1 MATMEVFVTGTNL
14 LDEDPPVTP
23 YYSAFLSY
31 AQQSNP
37 SLFDVL
43 GRRFVVGARY
53 AF

>member
-1 MATMEVFVTGTNL
+1 MVGVQAF
-14 LDEDPPVTP
+14 DEGDAPEADPPVTP

-31 AQQSNP
+31 AQQYNP

-43 GRRFVVGARY
+43 GRRFVVGAKV